1 MKPAQISKLLQIDVR
16 EVYAAKQRLAQQTQ
30 KHSQSR
36 LDGRAIKDRS
46 QLLQQTQTA
55 VEEIGLPYVNTV
67 KIRAHMQN
75 E

>member
-1 MKPAQISKLLQIDVR
+1 M
-16 EVYAAKQRLAQQTQ
+16 Q
-30 KHSQSR
+30 KHSQPR
-36 LDGRAIKDRS
+36 LDGRAIKDRG

-55 VEEIGLPYVNTV
+55 VEAIGLPYVNTV